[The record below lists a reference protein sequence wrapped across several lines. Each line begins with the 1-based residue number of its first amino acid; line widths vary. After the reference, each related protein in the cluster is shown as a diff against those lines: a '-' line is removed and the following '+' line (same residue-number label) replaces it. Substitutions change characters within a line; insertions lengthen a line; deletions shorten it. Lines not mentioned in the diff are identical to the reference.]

1 MRTRQTH
8 KIQMQVTAVA
18 RLRNHQDPTNT
29 AIHLDG
35 GFLLPGYRQFKDRR
49 EVFNKL
55 RDLKLAIAIMTLRLA
70 PDDEAIFV

>member
-1 MRTRQTH
+1 MRFRSNPDFQRGVLSTSCP
-8 KIQMQVTAVA
+8 
-18 RLRNHQDPTNT
+18 RNHEDPTKT
-29 AIHLDG
+29 AIRLDG
-35 GFLLPGYRQFKDRR
+35 GFLLPGYHQFKDRR

>member
-1 MRTRQTH
+1 LS
-8 KIQMQVTAVA
+8 KSCP
-18 RLRNHQDPTNT
+18 RNHEDPTNT

-35 GFLLPGYRQFKDRR
+35 GFLLPGYRQFKDCR
-49 EVFNKL
+49 EVFNSL

>member
-1 MRTRQTH
+1 
-8 KIQMQVTAVA
+8 
-18 RLRNHQDPTNT
+18 
-29 AIHLDG
+29 LDG

-49 EVFNKL
+49 KATNKL